1 MIFRKHSYLDKSIIA
16 IVSLGLLTCTSI
28 TIASHISIQPAIA
41 RKAPKKVKSPQRQI
55 KASAEP
61 VPAAGALPSIAKL
74 GIALDRDYYRASGNQ
89 LIAWNEEIRGVHS
102 FECVEFVYGRAI
114 ERGLMQNKQG
124 IATVLIGNADTWVSK
139 VANSKYR
146 DRLSNKVRV
155 NSIVAW
161 DADRTFTWREGDYI
175 QTWTSD
181 PIAGHVAFVEK
192 VYADGSFLITEGIHQ
207 QQPAVRL
214 IKAGNP
220 IATAAKFIYL

>member
-1 MIFRKHSYLDKSIIA
+1 MQNKYFNLILSIA
-16 IVSLGLLTCTSI
+16 SLGLITCSSI
-28 TIASHISIQPAIA
+28 TIASTFRIQPAIA
-41 RKAPKKVKSPQRQI
+41 RKSHKNVKLPHHQI

-61 VPAAGALPSIAKL
+61 VPAADALPSIAKL
-74 GIALDRDYYRASGNQ
+74 GIDLSRDYYRASGNQ
-89 LIAWNEEIRGVHS
+89 LIAWNEETRGVHS

-139 VANSKYR
+139 VANSNYR

-161 DADRTFTWREGDYI
+161 DADRTFSWREGEYI
-175 QTWTSD
+175 YNWTSD

-214 IKAGNP
+214 IRASNP
-220 IATAAKFIYL
+220 IAVAAKFIYL

>member
-1 MIFRKHSYLDKSIIA
+1 MPNKSNALIIT
-16 IVSLGLLTCTSI
+16 IVSLGVLTCLSI
-28 TIASHISIQPAIA
+28 PIASNIRIPSAIA
-41 RKAPKKVKSPQRQI
+41 GRSPKKVKLPHRQI

-61 VPAAGALPSIAKL
+61 VPTNDALPSIAKL
-74 GIALDRDYYRASGNQ
+74 GIDLNGDYYRASGNQ
-89 LIAWNEEIRGVHS
+89 LIAWNDEIRGIHS

-114 ERGLMQNKQG
+114 ERGLMKNKQG
-124 IATVLIGNADTWVSK
+124 IATVLIGNADTWVDK
-139 VANSKYR
+139 VANSNYR

-161 DADRTFTWREGDYI
+161 DADRTFSWREGDYI
-175 QTWTSD
+175 YKWTSD

-192 VYADGSFLITEGIHQ
+192 VYADGSFLISESIHQ

-220 IATAAKFIYL
+220 IAAAAKFIYL